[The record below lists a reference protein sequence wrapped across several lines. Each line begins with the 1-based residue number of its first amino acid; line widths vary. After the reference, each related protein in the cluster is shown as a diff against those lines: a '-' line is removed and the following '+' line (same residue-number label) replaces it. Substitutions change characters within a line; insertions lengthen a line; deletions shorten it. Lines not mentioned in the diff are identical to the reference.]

1 MKIIVYIMMK
11 RYIEKRAEIERRSP
25 MNHAGSFLLIV
36 TVLAT
41 IFIAD
46 MGTAADYAAPVS
58 IRFPAFSL
66 SPGEKITGI
75 TVHTSQGRLFT
86 GCLPGRW
93 GCEYKGSLI
102 HCFSLHP
109 QYAIALTGLLP
120 EIIVR
125 DISGSGSQLA
135 IEASIEYLD
144 DNGKGYS
151 KEFKTSELIVK

>member
-1 MKIIVYIMMK
+1 MKQ
-11 RYIEKRAEIERRSP
+11 
-25 MNHAGSFLLIV
+25 AGRFALAV
-36 TVLAT
+36 TVLASMFLAST
-41 IFIAD
+41 V
-46 MGTAADYAAPVS
+46 TAADYATPV
-58 IRFPAFSL
+58 IIKFPAFSL
-66 SPGEKITGI
+66 SPGQKVAGV
-75 TVHTSQGRLFT
+75 TVKTSQGRLYT

-93 GCEYKGSLI
+93 RCEYGGSSI

-109 QYAIALTGLLP
+109 QYAVALTGLLP

-151 KEFKTSELIVK
+151 KEFNSSDLIIK